1 MELLIQKM
9 KQNVTLLI
17 LFLILG
23 LLILFNIQAVVG
35 FARRYIYP
43 LDDAYIHLSMAKNF
57 AEFQTWGI
65 TQYEFSSTTSSPLFT
80 FLLAVL
86 IKVFGNW
93 EYIPL
98 IANSVAGIGLILIFH
113 RYLKQFSQSTYIVIL
128 SSVVLLMPLH
138 LMIMTGMEHVFHS
151 LAMILVLL
159 AFQKYLEDKAPRN
172 FSNLAL
178 FAIIAVGFRYESL
191 FFIFFICVYL
201 FFAKKDYV
209 ISIALGLFAITPV
222 LVYGWISIEHG
233 SFFLPNS
240 LILKGNTNDGI
251 VGFLTRVAGN
261 AYRGISVL
269 ILILILLIQIFK
281 NSRTLKPSN
290 PQTLPLPKNAVP
302 FVVFCGFAI
311 HLLFANFGWLIRYES
326 YLVVVVLFAITP
338 FVDEVFQKNSAN
350 KILKFGTVFLL
361 LISFYMRFVTML
373 DKQKLASKNIFDQ
386 QIQLADFLHQNY
398 RNARVVANDIGAIT
412 YFNNI
417 HLLDTYGLGSIEVA
431 KLRKNDHGKFLD
443 NKNLQKYVAETAKN
457 QMFDVAL
464 VFDEWVK
471 MPDYFTKVGTLT
483 IQNNYMS
490 GGSTVSF
497 YAIQKENTLRLK
509 NQMTQFS
516 KETPKDVIVKILK

>member
-1 MELLIQKM
+1 MKKYTQLFIVFVVLAALI
-9 KQNVTLLI
+9 VY
-17 LFLILG
+17 
-23 LLILFNIQAVVG
+23 NIQIVCA
-35 FARRYIYP
+35 FAGRYIFP

-57 AEFQTWGI
+57 AEYQTWGI

-86 IKVFGNW
+86 IKVFGNR

-98 IANSVAGIGLILIFH
+98 IANSIAGIGLILVFH
-113 RYLKQFSQSTYIVIL
+113 QYLKQFSQATYIIVL
-128 SSVVLLMPLH
+128 SSVILLMPLH
-138 LMIMTGMEHVFHS
+138 LIIMTGMEHVFHT
-151 LAMILVLL
+151 LAMVLVLL
-159 AFQKYLEDKAPRN
+159 GFQTYLKDKTPRN

-178 FAIIAVGFRYESL
+178 FSIIAVGFRYESL
-191 FFIFFICVYL
+191 FFVFFICVYL

-209 ISIALGLFAITPV
+209 ISIALGLFAIMPV
-222 LVYGWISIEHG
+222 VVYGLISIDNG

-251 VGFLTRVAGN
+251 VGFFTRVAGN

-269 ILILILLIQIFK
+269 ILILILLIQIFR
-281 NSRTLKPSN
+281 NSKIVKFANSPTLQL
-290 PQTLPLPKNAVP
+290 PQNAVP
-302 FVVFCGFAI
+302 FVVFCGFVV

-326 YLVVVVLFAITP
+326 YLVVIILFAIIP
-338 FVDEVFQKNSAN
+338 FIDEVFQKNATN
-350 KILKFGTVFLL
+350 KILKFGTVLLL
-361 LISFYMRFVTML
+361 LITFYMRFGTTF
-373 DKQKLASKNIFDQ
+373 DKQKIASKNIFDQ
-386 QIQLADFLHQNY
+386 QIQLANFLHQYY

-443 NKNLQKYVAETAKN
+443 NKNLQQYVAETAKN

-490 GGSTVSF
+490 GGTTVSF
-497 YAIQKENTLRLK
+497 YAVQKENTLRLK
-509 NQMTQFS
+509 NQLIQFS
-516 KETPKDVIVKILK
+516 KETPKDVIVKIVK